1 MRGCSAAI
9 KRTGSA
15 RHTVSD
21 ICEVSVTCGHMNRCY
36 GYCFRIRRKNGAW
49 LFDAECFTHNREE
62 ETVFEDR
69 AVNGGDIEE
78 LPGIL
83 ERNDSIAYAENYK
96 KPIKLPLRV
105 LDDTSYNFSLTF
117 SEGNRTV
124 VPKDVYREVN
134 DLEPT
139 VIGDT
144 VRQGFSAVS
153 AGVPLIVLWMTR
165 PYRIRICLWP
175 DMGKGYVSLEDA
187 DVRTVIGSI
196 RIK

>member
-1 MRGCSAAI
+1 MRGCSAAT
-9 KRTGSA
+9 KRRVPHGIP
-15 RHTVSD
+15 VSD

-36 GYCFRIRRKNGAW
+36 GYCFRIRRENGAW

-83 ERNDSIAYAENYK
+83 ERNDSIVYAENYK

-105 LDDTSYNFSLTF
+105 LDDTSYNFSPTF

-144 VRQGFSAVS
+144 VWQGFSAVS

-165 PYRIRICLWP
+165 PCRIRICFWP
-175 DMGKGYVSLEDA
+175 DMGKGSVSLEDA

>member
-1 MRGCSAAI
+1 MYERKEICKDGVFYEFARSACGAV
-9 KRTGSA
+9 RLQQSA
-15 RHTVSD
+15 WALDGIPVSD

-49 LFDAECFTHNREE
+49 LFDAECFAHNREE

-83 ERNDSIAYAENYK
+83 ERNDGIAYSENYK
-96 KPIKLPLRV
+96 KPIKIPFRV
-105 LDDTSYNFSLTF
+105 LDDTSYNFSPTF
-117 SEGNRTV
+117 SEGNR
-124 VPKDVYREVN
+124 
-134 DLEPT
+134 
-139 VIGDT
+139 
-144 VRQGFSAVS
+144 

-165 PYRIRICLWP
+165 LYRIRICFWP